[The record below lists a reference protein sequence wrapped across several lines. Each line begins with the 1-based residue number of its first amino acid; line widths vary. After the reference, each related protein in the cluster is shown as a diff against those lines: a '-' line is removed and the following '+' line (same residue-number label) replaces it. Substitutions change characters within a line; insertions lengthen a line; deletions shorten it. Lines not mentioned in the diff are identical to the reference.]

1 MIAALDRRFLAPV
14 PAERLAA
21 LRVLV
26 GAFGTVYLVVRVPY
40 ILDVA
45 ALPRSRFEPVGLAR
59 LLDEPVPLWSVRV
72 LLAATALLGIAFT
85 LGWRH
90 RIVAPIYAVALL
102 AVLTYSNS
110 WQHVAHT
117 ENLLVLHTA
126 VLAVAPAALAWS
138 LDARRK
144 PPSSAVLPASEV
156 STASGVIAVS
166 GWPVRLISALTI
178 ITYVIAG
185 VAKLRHGGVD
195 WVTGDV
201 LRNLV
206 AHDNLR
212 KIVLGDVHSPIG
224 GALVAHGWLFPPM
237 ALASLAVE
245 LGAPLALV
253 WRRARVVWV
262 VAAWVFHLGV
272 LALMAILFI
281 YPLTGVAFASM
292 LRPEVL
298 LRRVAARVRRPASD
312 ERLSSA
318 YGHPDVG

>member
-1 MIAALDRRFLAPV
+1 MTSWIDRRVFAPAAPERIAAV
-14 PAERLAA
+14 
-21 LRVLV
+21 RVLV
-26 GAFGTVYLVVRVPY
+26 GAFGTIYVLMRMPY
-40 ILDVA
+40 ILDIA
-45 ALPRSRFEPVGLAR
+45 PLPEARFEPVGVVNV
-59 LLDEPVPLWSVRV
+59 LDGPLPVWAVRV
-72 LLAATALLGIAFT
+72 LLAVTALLGVAFT
-85 LGWRH
+85 VGWRY
-90 RIVAPIYAVALL
+90 RLVAPVYAVALL
-102 AVLTYSNS
+102 ATMSYSNS

-117 ENLLVLHTA
+117 ENLLVLHTG
-126 VLAVAPAALAWS
+126 VLAVAPAAAAWS
-138 LDARRK
+138 IDHWRGRAAHSD
-144 PPSSAVLPASEV
+144 PS
-156 STASGVIAVS
+156 GF
-166 GWPVRLISALTI
+166 GWPLRLMSVLTVT
-178 ITYVIAG
+178 TYVVAG
-185 VAKLRHGGVD
+185 VAKMRHGGAD
-195 WVTGDV
+195 WVSGDV
-201 LRNLV
+201 LRNLI

>member
-1 MIAALDRRFLAPV
+1 VRGAAVIAALDRRFLAPM

-26 GAFGTVYLVVRVPY
+26 GVFGTIYLVARMPY

-45 ALPRSRFEPVGLAR
+45 ALPASRFEPVGIAR
-59 LLDEPVPLWSVRV
+59 VLDEPLPLWTVRV
-72 LLAATALLGIAFT
+72 LLAVTALLGIAFT
-85 LGWRH
+85 IGWRH
-90 RIVAPIYAVALL
+90 RIVAPAYAVALL
-102 AVLTYSNS
+102 ASLTYSNS

-126 VLAVAPAALAWS
+126 VLAIAPAALVWS
-138 LDARRK
+138 LDARRDAT
-144 PPSSAVLPASEV
+144 SAEARE
-156 STASGVIAVS
+156 TS
-166 GWPVRLISALTI
+166 GWPVRLMSTLTV
-178 ITYVIAG
+178 ITYVVAG
-185 VAKLRHGGVD
+185 VAKLRHGGMD

-224 GALVAHGWLFPPM
+224 GELVAHGWLFPPM
-237 ALASLAVE
+237 AFASLVVE

-262 VAAWVFHLGV
+262 VAAWLFHVGV
-272 LALMAILFI
+272 LALMAILFV
-281 YPLTGVAFASM
+281 YPLSGLAYASM
-292 LRPEVL
+292 LRPEAL
-298 LRRVAARVRRPASD
+298 LRWLAARVKRPASD
-312 ERLSSA
+312 ERVPSA
-318 YGHPDVG
+318 YRHPDAG

>member
-1 MIAALDRRFLAPV
+1 MIAALDRRFLAPM

-26 GAFGTVYLVVRVPY
+26 GVFGTIYLVARMPY

-45 ALPRSRFEPVGLAR
+45 ALPASRFEPVGIAR
-59 LLDEPVPLWSVRV
+59 VLDEPLPLWTVRV
-72 LLAATALLGIAFT
+72 LLAVTALLGIAFT
-85 LGWRH
+85 IGWRH
-90 RIVAPIYAVALL
+90 RIVAPAYAVALL
-102 AVLTYSNS
+102 ASLTYSNS

-126 VLAVAPAALAWS
+126 VLAIAPAALVWS
-138 LDARRK
+138 LDARRDAT
-144 PPSSAVLPASEV
+144 SAEARE
-156 STASGVIAVS
+156 TS
-166 GWPVRLISALTI
+166 GWPVRLMSTLTV
-178 ITYVIAG
+178 ITYVVAG
-185 VAKLRHGGVD
+185 VAKLRHGGMD

-224 GALVAHGWLFPPM
+224 GELVAHGWLFPPM
-237 ALASLAVE
+237 AFASLVVE

-262 VAAWVFHLGV
+262 VAAWLFHVGV
-272 LALMAILFI
+272 LALMAILFV
-281 YPLTGVAFASM
+281 YPLSGLAYASM
-292 LRPEVL
+292 LRPEAL
-298 LRRVAARVRRPASD
+298 LRWLAARVKRPASD
-312 ERLSSA
+312 ERVPSA
-318 YGHPDVG
+318 YRHPDAG